1 MGKIK
6 EPNSGGRPRSKPLT
20 PWGAKIERLM
30 AKRGLSR
37 QQLAD
42 RLGLSYVSVLHLTT
56 GDNGP
61 SQATFEKLADVL
73 GVSLDDIRRS

>member
-1 MGKIK
+1 MPGIK
-6 EPNSGGRPRSKPLT
+6 KERRGGRPREKSLT
-20 PWGAKIERLM
+20 TWGAKIEQLM
-30 AKRGLSR
+30 ENRGLSR

-42 RLGLSYVSVLHLTT
+42 ELGVSYVSVLHLTT

-61 SQATFEKLADVL
+61 SQKTFEKLADVL